1 MKIKEFITQL
11 NLMIT
16 DLEVHKTTKKET
28 RLLHKVLLRL
38 FDSLSPQERKTYKKK
53 INELKKR
60 ILGIE
65 TIDKEVAFKVAD
77 LKEELDMMKAINE
90 MKKGDHK

>member
-1 MKIKEFITQL
+1 
-11 NLMIT
+11 MIT

-38 FDSLSPQERKTYKKK
+38 FDSLSPQERKTYRKE
-53 INELKKR
+53 IDGLKQR
-60 ILGIE
+60 ILRIE

-90 MKKGDHK
+90 MKTSKEKGDHK